1 MTTEEGQR
9 PHREEDGAGSLI
21 NAGLSPRRTLS
32 EPCVKQ
38 KKADGEFTKTKFF
51 CCLNLTTSV

>member
-32 EPCVKQ
+32 EPCAKQ
-38 KKADGEFTKTKFF
+38 KK
-51 CCLNLTTSV
+51 LTVSLPKQSSFAA